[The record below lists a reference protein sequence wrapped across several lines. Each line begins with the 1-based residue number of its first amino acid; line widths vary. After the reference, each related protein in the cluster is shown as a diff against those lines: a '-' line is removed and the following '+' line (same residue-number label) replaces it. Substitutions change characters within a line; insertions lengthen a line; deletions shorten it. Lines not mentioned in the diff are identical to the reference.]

1 MRMSREQSRLACL
14 AAVATAVTA
23 MVVAS
28 VMFLFVAPGHS
39 AAGPDDRAKH
49 RGYGTHSA
57 TPSSTRPGGQ
67 SPSTDPSV
75 RPSDGPSDGP
85 SEWPS
90 AAPSEWPSEGPTES
104 ATPTTG
110 VSGAHHDD
118 DDDDDD
124 GGDDGGDHNGG
135 GGGDDELPRTGVSGP
150 PTSALVLTGL
160 TVLLLGAGAL
170 WLAAALSRR
179 LEGARLKAQAAG
191 AVAALRRRPSPRPR
205 D

>member
-1 MRMSREQSRLACL
+1 MRMSREQSRLAGL
-14 AAVATAVTA
+14 AALATVLTA
-23 MVVAS
+23 LLVAS
-28 VMFLFVAPGHS
+28 VMALFAAPGT
-39 AAGPDDRAKH
+39 AGPDDRGKH
-49 RGYGTHSA
+49 RGYGSH
-57 TPSSTRPGGQ
+57 
-67 SPSTDPSV
+67 SPSTA
-75 RPSDGPSDGP
+75 PSDGPSTVP

-90 AAPSEWPSEGPTES
+90 SEGPSES

-110 VSGAHHDD
+110 VSGTFHEDGGDD

-124 GGDDGGDHNGG
+124 GGDHNGDGGGDD
-135 GGGDDELPRTGVSGP
+135 DDELPRTGTSGP
-150 PTSALVLTGL
+150 STATLVLTGL

-179 LEGARLKAQAAG
+179 LEGTRLKAQAAG

>member
-28 VMFLFVAPGHS
+28 VMFLLVAPS
-39 AAGPDDRAKH
+39 SAGPDDRGKH

-57 TPSSTRPGGQ
+57 TPTSTSPGGH
-67 SPSTDPSV
+67 SPSTAPTDPT
-75 RPSDGPSDGP
+75 
-85 SEWPS
+85 
-90 AAPSEWPSEGPTES
+90 AAPSQWPSEGPTDS

-124 GGDDGGDHNGG
+124 GDDDGGDHHGG
-135 GGGDDELPRTGVSGP
+135 GGGDDGDDELPRTGTSGP
-150 PTSALVLTGL
+150 STSTLVLTGL

-179 LEGARLKAQAAG
+179 LEGTRLKAQAAG
-191 AVAALRRRPSPRPR
+191 AVATLRRRPSPRPR

>member
-1 MRMSREQSRLACL
+1 MRMSREQSRLAWL

-28 VMFLFVAPGHS
+28 VMFLFVTPGT
-39 AAGPDDRAKH
+39 AGPDDRGKH

-57 TPSSTRPGGQ
+57 TPTGPGGH
-67 SPSTDPSV
+67 SPSTAPTAPSTA
-75 RPSDGPSDGP
+75 
-85 SEWPS
+85 PS
-90 AAPSEWPSEGPTES
+90 AAPSEWPSDGPTDS
-104 ATPTTG
+104 STPTTG

-124 GGDDGGDHNGG
+124 GGDDNGGDDGGDHNGG
-135 GGGDDELPRTGVSGP
+135 GGGDDELPRTGTSGP
-150 PTSALVLTGL
+150 STSTLVLTGL

-179 LEGARLKAQAAG
+179 LEGTRLKAQAAG
-191 AVAALRRRPSPRPR
+191 AVAGLRRRPSPRPR

>member
-1 MRMSREQSRLACL
+1 MRMSRVQSRLAWL
-14 AAVATAVTA
+14 AAAATAVTA

-28 VMFLFVAPGHS
+28 VMFLFVAPGT
-39 AAGPDDRAKH
+39 AGPDDRAKH

-57 TPSSTRPGGQ
+57 TPTSTSPGGH
-67 SPSTDPSV
+67 SPSTSPTD
-75 RPSDGPSDGP
+75 
-85 SEWPS
+85 PS
-90 AAPSEWPSEGPTES
+90 AAPSEWPSEGPTDS

-118 DDDDDD
+118 DDDDDGD
-124 GGDDGGDHNGG
+124 GGGNDGGDHGGG
-135 GGGDDELPRTGVSGP
+135 GGGDDELPRTGTSGP
-150 PTSALVLTGL
+150 STSTLVLTGL

-179 LEGARLKAQAAG
+179 LEGTRLKSQAAG